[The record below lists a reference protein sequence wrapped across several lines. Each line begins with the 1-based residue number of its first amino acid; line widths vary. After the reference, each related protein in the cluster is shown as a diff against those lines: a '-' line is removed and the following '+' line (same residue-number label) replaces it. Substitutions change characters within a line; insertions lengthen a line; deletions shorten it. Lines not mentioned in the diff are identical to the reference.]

1 MIAILRMLNSHLLI
15 SLSQAELPARQQRTY
30 LKMFFKMEAK
40 VPPWSILLYWHHL
53 ANIDNFDY
61 NLYCVCVQC
70 QKRETL
76 NVILLCNVNFVI
88 D

>member
-40 VPPWSILLYWHHL
+40 VPPWSILLYWPHL
-53 ANIDNFDY
+53 AIIA
-61 NLYCVCVQC
+61 LI
-70 QKRETL
+70 TL
-76 NVILLCNVNFVI
+76 IIILLCLCAVSETGDSKCYFVI